1 MSKIINLNQY
11 KSSLKDDNK
20 FSDISMFAIMYFQEH
35 FEKDL
40 SHLDS
45 EIKYALIIS
54 VYRYI
59 VEAEKA
65 GEVIIDHEGF
75 SIEQEASDDLRRKI
89 KEAINFDDISLHN
102 FH

>member
-1 MSKIINLNQY
+1 M
-11 KSSLKDDNK
+11 KDDNK
-20 FSDISMFAIMYFQEH
+20 LNDISMFAIIYFQEH

-40 SHLDS
+40 SHLDA
-45 EIKYALIIS
+45 EIRYALIIS

-65 GEVIIDHEGF
+65 GEVIIDNEGF
-75 SIEQEASDDLRRKI
+75 SIEQEASDDLREKL
-89 KEAINFDDISLHN
+89 KGNKFDDISLHN

>member
-11 KSSLKDDNK
+11 KSSLEDDNK
-20 FSDISMFAIMYFQEH
+20 LSDISMFAIMYFQEH

-40 SHLDS
+40 SHLDA
-45 EIKYALIIS
+45 EIRYALIIS

-75 SIEQEASDDLRRKI
+75 SIEQEASADLRRKI
-89 KEAINFDDISLHN
+89 KEAINFDDISLQT